1 VGTFGDQVAVV
12 TGASRGIGKAIA
24 LALAAQS
31 AAVALVGRD
40 VDALDGA
47 AAQAR
52 ATSPTVRSYRADL
65 VVDSEIAALEARIRA
80 DFGAVDILV
89 HSAGVIHHGT
99 TADAPVADFDEQYRA
114 NVHAPYVLTKALLPM
129 LRSRR
134 GQVVFVN
141 SSIGLSTRAGVG
153 QFAATQHALRAV
165 ADTLRDEINAEGVR
179 VTSVFPGRTATPR
192 QQALHA
198 REDRRYRPERLMQPE
213 DVAAMVIAALA
224 LARTAEVTDIRIRPM
239 LKHEESTP

>member
-1 VGTFGDQVAVV
+1 MGTFGDQVAVV

-24 LALAAQS
+24 LGLAAQS
-31 AAVALVGRD
+31 AAVVLVGRD
-40 VDALDGA
+40 VDALEHA
-47 AAQAR
+47 AARAR
-52 ATSPTVRSYRADL
+52 ATAPTVASYRADL
-65 VVDSEIAALEARIRA
+65 TVDEEIAALETRIRA

-99 TADAPVADFDEQYRA
+99 TAGAPVTDFDEQYRA
-114 NVHAPYVLTKALLPM
+114 NVHAPYVLTQALLPM

-134 GQVVFVN
+134 GQVVFIN

-165 ADTLRDEINAEGVR
+165 ADTLRDEVNADGIR
-179 VTSVFPGRTATPR
+179 VTSVYPGRTATPR
-192 QQALHA
+192 QAALHA
-198 REDRRYRPERLMQPE
+198 LEGRAYRPERLMQPE
-213 DVAAMVIAALA
+213 DVAAMVIGALG

-239 LKHEESTP
+239 LKHQENAP